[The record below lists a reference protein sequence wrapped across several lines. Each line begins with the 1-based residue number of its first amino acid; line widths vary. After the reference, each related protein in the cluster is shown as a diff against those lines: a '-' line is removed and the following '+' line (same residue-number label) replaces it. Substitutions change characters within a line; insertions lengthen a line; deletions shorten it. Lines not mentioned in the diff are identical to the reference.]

1 MDLTLP
7 LRSPRSKE
15 KKMRK
20 LCVPSALTF
29 CAVFCLAATLAAG
42 DAVVHGVVTDAA
54 GKPVRGAI
62 VKATAGNLSVSG
74 YSQNDGR
81 YEISVPAGTYDIS
94 AEAYGFGPKRQ
105 SKDASQ
111 PGETNFTLSPRLDVA
126 RLSGAEIDS
135 LLPDNAQTRM
145 IRATCISCH
154 NFDTIIKRR
163 GNTSEQWQ
171 EFLPNMTGDRQMF
184 QPKFSP
190 EQLAA
195 LGAAL
200 EKYFGPDAPYFGPDS
215 DAPTAD
221 QIKHAS
227 ISDAALK
234 ASYREYRV
242 PTSEAW
248 VHSVAVD
255 STRDIAWFSE
265 YDYLSNKVGRFD
277 IATQKFT
284 EYPVPS
290 PKSVPHT
297 PIVGKNGILWMTLD
311 AKGVPAKLASVDPA
325 TGVLQEYK
333 WPEKQAGTHTVVVAP
348 DGNLWMSSMTSPD
361 EFLGFDVETGKFKA
375 FKHPLPDK
383 YPEEST
389 GAWQQYAGKP
399 IGITYA
405 VAVDSKGNV
414 WYTETMLGTIAR
426 LDPKTGETTEFKPP
440 ETPDMD
446 GIIVDMQDNVWFSDF
461 TGNKLGKLDTKTMKF
476 TMYQPPTLK
485 ARPYGIALDK
495 KTGNI
500 WYADFSGNN
509 ITRFDPKTAQFVEY
523 PIPTR
528 GAYPRFVGLD
538 SKGRV
543 WFGEWWNNKLGMLDP
558 EGSQTLASR

>member
-1 MDLTLP
+1 MM
-7 LRSPRSKE
+7 
-15 KKMRK
+15 KKICAPAI
-20 LCVPSALTF
+20 LAF
-29 CAVFCLAATLAAG
+29 CSVLCLAATVAAA

-62 VKATAGNLSVSG
+62 VKATAGNLTVSA

-81 YEISVPAGTYDIS
+81 YELSAPAGTYEITAD
-94 AEAYGFGPKRQ
+94 AFGFGPKRV
-105 SKDASQ
+105 STDVSQ
-111 PGETNFTLSPRLDVA
+111 PGDTNFSLSPRLDVS
-126 RLSGAEIDS
+126 RLSGADIDS
-135 LLPDNAQTRM
+135 LLPDNPQTRM

-163 GNTSEQWQ
+163 GNDSAEWQ
-171 EFLPNMTGDRQMF
+171 EFLPSMTGDRQMF

-200 EKYFGPDAPYFGPDS
+200 EKYFGPAAPYFGPDS
-215 DAPTAD
+215 EAPTAE
-221 QIKHAS
+221 QIKHAK

-234 ASYREYRV
+234 ATYREYRV
-242 PTSEAW
+242 PTSGAW

-255 STRDIAWFSE
+255 PARDIAWFAE

-290 PKSVPHT
+290 PKAVPHT
-297 PIVGKNGILWMTLD
+297 PIVGKDGILWMTLD
-311 AKGVPAKLASVDPA
+311 AHNVPAKLASVDPA
-325 TGVLQEYK
+325 TGVLKEYK

-348 DGNLWMSSMTSPD
+348 DGNLWMSSMSSPD
-361 EFLGFDVETGKFKA
+361 EFLGFDVETEKFKA
-375 FKHPLPDK
+375 YKHPVPDK
-383 YPEEST
+383 YPDLSN

-399 IGITYA
+399 VGITYA
-405 VAVDSKGNV
+405 VAVDSKGSV
-414 WYTETMLGTIAR
+414 WFTETMLGTIAR
-426 LDPKTGETTEFKPP
+426 LDPKTGVTTEFKPP

-446 GIIVDMQDNVWFSDF
+446 GIIVDQQDNVWFSDF
-461 TGNKLGKLDTKTMKF
+461 TGNKLGKLDTKTNKF
-476 TMYQPPTLK
+476 TMYQPPTEK
-485 ARPYGIALDK
+485 ARPYGLVLDK
-495 KTGNI
+495 KTGSI

-509 ITRFDPKTAQFVEY
+509 ITRFDPKTEQFIEY
-523 PIPTR
+523 PIPTH

-543 WFGEWWNNKLGMLDP
+543 WFGEWWNNKLGVLDP

>member
-1 MDLTLP
+1 MM
-7 LRSPRSKE
+7 
-15 KKMRK
+15 KKICAPAI
-20 LCVPSALTF
+20 LAF
-29 CAVFCLAATLAAG
+29 CSVLCLAATVAAA

-62 VKATAGNLSVSG
+62 VKATAGNLTVSA

-81 YEISVPAGTYDIS
+81 YELSAPAGTYEITAD
-94 AEAYGFGPKRQ
+94 AFGFGPKRV
-105 SKDASQ
+105 STDVSQ
-111 PGETNFTLSPRLDVA
+111 PGDTNFSLSPRLDVS
-126 RLSGAEIDS
+126 RLSGADIDS
-135 LLPDNAQTRM
+135 LLPDNPQTRM

-163 GNTSEQWQ
+163 GNDSAEWQ

-200 EKYFGPDAPYFGPDS
+200 EKYFGPNAPYFGPDS
-215 DAPTAD
+215 DPPTAE
-221 QIKHAS
+221 QIKHANV
-227 ISDAALK
+227 SDAALK
-234 ASYREYRV
+234 ATYREYKV
-242 PTSEAW
+242 PTSGAW

-255 STRDIAWFSE
+255 PARDIAWFAE

-311 AKGVPAKLASVDPA
+311 AKNVPAKLASVDPA
-325 TGVLQEYK
+325 TGILKEYK

-348 DGNLWMSSMTSPD
+348 DGNLWMSSMSSPD
-361 EFLGFDVETGKFKA
+361 EFLGFDVETEKFKA
-375 FKHPLPDK
+375 YMHPLPDK
-383 YPEEST
+383 YPELSN

-399 IGITYA
+399 VGITYA
-405 VAVDSKGNV
+405 VACDSKGMV
-414 WYTETMLGTIAR
+414 WFTETMLGTIAR
-426 LDPKTGETTEFKPP
+426 LNPKTGVTTEFKPP

-446 GIIVDMQDNVWFSDF
+446 GIIVDQQDNVWFSDF
-461 TGNKLGKLDTKTMKF
+461 TGNKLGKLDTKTNKF
-476 TMYQPPTLK
+476 TMYQPPTEK
-485 ARPYGIALDK
+485 ARPYGLVVDK
-495 KTGNI
+495 KTGSI

-509 ITRFDPKTAQFVEY
+509 ITRFDPKTEQFTEY
-523 PIPTR
+523 PIPTH

-538 SKGRV
+538 SKGRI
-543 WFGEWWNNKLGMLDP
+543 WFGEWWNNKLGVLDP
-558 EGSQTLASR
+558 EGSQALASR

>member
-1 MDLTLP
+1 
-7 LRSPRSKE
+7 
-15 KKMRK
+15 MRK
-20 LCVPSALTF
+20 IWVPSALAF
-29 CAVFCLAATLAAG
+29 CAMFCLVAILGAA

-62 VKATAGNLSVSG
+62 VKATAGNLSISA

-94 AEAYGFGPKRQ
+94 VDAFGFGPKRQ
-105 SKDASQ
+105 TKDASQ
-111 PGETNFTLSPRLDVA
+111 AGETNFALTPKLDVS

-163 GNTSEQWQ
+163 GSTSEQWQ
-171 EFLPNMTGDRQMF
+171 EFLPAMTGDRQMF

-200 EKYFGPDAPYFGPDS
+200 EKYFGPDAPYFGTDS

-221 QIKHAS
+221 QIKHAT

-297 PIVGKNGILWMTLD
+297 PIVGKDGILWMTLD
-311 AKGVPAKLASVDPA
+311 AKGVPAKLASVNPA

-375 FKHPLPDK
+375 FKHTLPDK

-476 TMYQPPTLK
+476 TMYQPPTWK
-485 ARPYGIALDK
+485 ARPYGIAQDK
-495 KTGNI
+495 KTGYI
-500 WYADFSGNN
+500 WYGDFSGNN

-558 EGSQTLASR
+558 EGSQALASR